1 MSSRPRPGTQE
12 VSANIGGVSQ
22 SANDTGTAASQVLAS
37 ARELAQQSESLKS
50 VVTKFLVN
58 VKAA

>member
-1 MSSRPRPGTQE
+1 MSSRPRP
-12 VSANIGGVSQ
+12 APRRCPPNIAGVSQ

-37 ARELAQQSESLKS
+37 ARELAQQSESLKN